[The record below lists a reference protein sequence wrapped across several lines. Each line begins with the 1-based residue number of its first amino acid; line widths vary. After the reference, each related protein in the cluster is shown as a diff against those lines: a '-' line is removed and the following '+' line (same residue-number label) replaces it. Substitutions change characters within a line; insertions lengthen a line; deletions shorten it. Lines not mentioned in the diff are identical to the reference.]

1 MIAQRTPTVEE
12 TMALFGRHSEE
23 GGEVDRGQRLYVAIL
38 ILAGMVVVGAIAEL
52 ATRSFR
58 E

>member
-1 MIAQRTPTVEE
+1 MVKKWNL
-12 TMALFGRHSEE
+12 MALFDNRSAD
-23 GGEVDRGQRLYVAIL
+23 GGEDVDRGQRLYVAML
-38 ILAGMVVVGAIAEL
+38 ILAGMIAIAEL

>member
-1 MIAQRTPTVEE
+1 
-12 TMALFGRHSEE
+12 MALFGRHSAE
-23 GGEVDRGQRLYVAIL
+23 GGEIERGQRLYVAML
-38 ILAGMVVVGAIAEL
+38 ILAGMIVVGAIAEL

>member
-1 MIAQRTPTVEE
+1 MGLLGNRPA
-12 TMALFGRHSEE
+12 EE
-23 GGEVDRGQRLYVAIL
+23 GNVDRGQRLYVAML
-38 ILAGMVVVGAIAEL
+38 ILAGMIVIGAIAEL

>member
-1 MIAQRTPTVEE
+1 
-12 TMALFGRHSEE
+12 MALFGRHSAE
-23 GGEVDRGQRLYVAIL
+23 GGEIDRGQRLYVAML

>member
-1 MIAQRTPTVEE
+1 
-12 TMALFGRHSEE
+12 MALFRKHSTE
-23 GGEVDRGQRLYVAIL
+23 GGETDRGQRLYVAIL

-52 ATRSFR
+52 ATRSGR

>member
-1 MIAQRTPTVEE
+1 MGRNL
-12 TMALFGRHSEE
+12 MALLGNRPAEE
-23 GGEVDRGQRLYVAIL
+23 GDVDRGQRLYVAML
-38 ILAGMVVVGAIAEL
+38 ILAGMIVIGAIAEL

>member
-1 MIAQRTPTVEE
+1 
-12 TMALFGRHSEE
+12 MALFRKHSGE
-23 GGEVDRGQRLYVAIL
+23 GGEADRGQRLYVAIL

>member
-1 MIAQRTPTVEE
+1 MVKKWNL
-12 TMALFGRHSEE
+12 MALFDNRSAD
-23 GGEVDRGQRLYVAIL
+23 GGEDVDRGQRLYVAML
-38 ILAGMVVVGAIAEL
+38 ILAGMIVVGAIAEL

>member
-1 MIAQRTPTVEE
+1 MMKKWNL
-12 TMALFGRHSEE
+12 MALLDNRSAE
-23 GGEVDRGQRLYVAIL
+23 GGDVDRGQRLYVAML
-38 ILAGMVVVGAIAEL
+38 ILAGMIVVGAIAEL